1 MQKGMR
7 QIAAGVLALLLMLT
21 ASAPADS
28 QAASAAPAAAK
39 EFRGMWVATV
49 YNLDYPSR
57 ATTSPA
63 TLKQEADAILQ
74 ECLEMGMNAVILQVR
89 PSSDALYPSRIFPWS
104 KYLTGTQGKAP
115 SGGFDP
121 LAYWVERA
129 HALGLEL
136 HAWLNPFR
144 VTKGGEAEYAALS
157 PDNPAVLH
165 PEWVVEYQGDRYFNP
180 GLPEVRELVIQGA
193 EELVRNYDIDGIHL
207 DDYFYP
213 GSDFRDED
221 AYAKYGKGFSSRGD
235 WRRENVNKLVKEL
248 GERLHAIDP
257 ALSYGISPSGVW
269 ADRSSRPE
277 GSNTTGGY
285 ESYYAAYADSRKWVK
300 EGWIDYI
307 CPQIYWYIG
316 HKKMDYATVARW
328 WADTVK
334 GTGVSLY
341 IGMAD
346 YLAGS
351 SDPKDPWYGT
361 EAIEAQLELNDTL
374 PQVAGE
380 VHFRYKLIADNPALT
395 ALYQTAYAV
404 EEPAPRPEPPARPYL
419 NREGHEAYIEG
430 NAGLFRPEASLS
442 RAEAVTLLSRLS
454 VDGDGNN
461 LYPGQATAPFS
472 DVDRSAWYASYVAFA
487 WEYGVVD
494 GYLDG
499 TFRPDSPVSRSELVK
514 LIAAYFD
521 WPEAEGASAFSDV
534 PAGHWAAAPIA
545 CAAEQG
551 WISGYPDGSFRP
563 DSPISRAEAVK
574 ILNRALERET
584 GRNTEA
590 SMPFSDVPE
599 NHWAYEEILA
609 ASQSYDPNA
618 SALR

>member
-1 MQKGMR
+1 
-7 QIAAGVLALLLMLT
+7 
-21 ASAPADS
+21 
-28 QAASAAPAAAK
+28 
-39 EFRGMWVATV
+39 
-49 YNLDYPSR
+49 
-57 ATTSPA
+57 
-63 TLKQEADAILQ
+63 
-74 ECLEMGMNAVILQVR
+74 
-89 PSSDALYPSRIFPWS
+89 
-104 KYLTGTQGKAP
+104 
-115 SGGFDP
+115 
-121 LAYWVERA
+121 
-129 HALGLEL
+129 
-136 HAWLNPFR
+136 
-144 VTKGGEAEYAALS
+144 
-157 PDNPAVLH
+157 
-165 PEWVVEYQGDRYFNP
+165 
-180 GLPEVRELVIQGA
+180 
-193 EELVRNYDIDGIHL
+193 
-207 DDYFYP
+207 
-213 GSDFRDED
+213 
-221 AYAKYGKGFSSRGD
+221 
-235 WRRENVNKLVKEL
+235 
-248 GERLHAIDP
+248 
-257 ALSYGISPSGVW
+257 
-269 ADRSSRPE
+269 
-277 GSNTTGGY
+277 
-285 ESYYAAYADSRKWVK
+285 
-300 EGWIDYI
+300 
-307 CPQIYWYIG
+307 
-316 HKKMDYATVARW
+316 MDYATVARW

-395 ALYQTAYAV
+395 ALYQAAYAV

-487 WEYGVVD
+487 WEYGVAD

-499 TFRPDSPVSRSELVK
+499 TFRPDAPVNRSELVK

-521 WPEAEGASAFSDV
+521 WPEAERASAFSDV

-551 WISGYPDGSFRP
+551 WISRLSGRLLPAGQPDLPG
-563 DSPISRAEAVK
+563 
-574 ILNRALERET
+574 
-584 GRNTEA
+584 
-590 SMPFSDVPE
+590 
-599 NHWAYEEILA
+599 
-609 ASQSYDPNA
+609 
-618 SALR
+618 